1 MPGTK
6 VTKYLCDRGRKM
18 KKLTI
23 LLLIGLL
30 IAGLTSCSGAD
41 KEAEMD
47 TDPDTVIQFNDEV
60 LESMIRT
67 AMDKPE
73 GDILVSDA
81 LLITEFDFRMD
92 GNDWSKPRINNL
104 DALKYFTNLTY
115 LDLSWAV
122 LNKENSFEDVD
133 ISALS
138 ALTNMESLQL
148 ACVNISDISAL
159 EGMTN
164 LSGLSVWGGFRLE
177 DISALASLTN
187 LGAVD
192 LRNNMIKDL
201 SPLAGLTN
209 LDYVDVSNNLI
220 SDLSPLAGLT
230 GLSELYVADNLVRDY
245 TPLCGLSST
254 LTKRDF
260 EPVAEP
266 QPINFQDAVL
276 EQKIRAQLNIPTGDI
291 TINDT
296 EGVTELYLG
305 NPWQDVIPEDI
316 KISDISALKYFP
328 NLFKLD
334 IYCNNIEWT
343 HSLRSLTNLGILN
356 LSSNKVND
364 IVPLS
369 KCTNL
374 VILNL
379 SGCQTNTEAL
389 APLSALTKLESLDLS
404 YSPAIGSVEVLS
416 GLTTLKSLDLRNVP
430 VDFAPLAGLS
440 NLTTLYLCDP
450 IENLYEPDYKVLKE
464 IYPNLTDKNFTM

>member
-1 MPGTK
+1 
-6 VTKYLCDRGRKM
+6 M
-18 KKLTI
+18 KTLRF
-23 LLLIGLL
+23 LLLIGIL
-30 IAGLTSCSGAD
+30 IAGLTACSGAD
-41 KEAEMD
+41 SEVEVDIDAD
-47 TDPDTVIQFNDEV
+47 TAIQFNDEV

-67 AMDKPE
+67 AMGKPE

-104 DALKYFTNLTY
+104 DALKHFTNLTY

-122 LNKENSFEDVD
+122 QNKENSFEDVD

-138 ALTNMESLQL
+138 TLTNLESLQL

-164 LSGLSVWGGFRLE
+164 LKGLSVWGGFRLE
-177 DISALASLTN
+177 DISVLASLSN
-187 LGAVD
+187 LEAVD
-192 LRNNMIKDL
+192 LRNNMIKDVTPL
-201 SPLAGLTN
+201 SGLAN

-245 TPLCGLSST
+245 TPLGGIASALS
-254 LTKRDF
+254 KRDF
-260 EPVAEP
+260 EPVAQP
-266 QPINFQDAVL
+266 QPINFRDAVL
-276 EQKIRAQLNIPTGDI
+276 EQKIRAQLNIPTREI

-305 NPWQDVIPEDI
+305 NPWQEVIPEDT

-334 IYCNNIEWT
+334 IYSNNIEWI
-343 HSLRSLTNLGILN
+343 HSVRALSNLGILN
-356 LSSNKVND
+356 LSGNKIND

-374 VILNL
+374 LILNL
-379 SGCQTNTEAL
+379 SGCQTNTEGL

-416 GLTTLKSLDLRNVP
+416 GLTTLKSLDLRNDP
-430 VDFAPLAGLS
+430 VDISPLAGLT

-450 IENLYEPDYKVLKE
+450 IENRYEPDYSVLKE
-464 IYPNLTDKNFTM
+464 IYPNLTEKNFTM